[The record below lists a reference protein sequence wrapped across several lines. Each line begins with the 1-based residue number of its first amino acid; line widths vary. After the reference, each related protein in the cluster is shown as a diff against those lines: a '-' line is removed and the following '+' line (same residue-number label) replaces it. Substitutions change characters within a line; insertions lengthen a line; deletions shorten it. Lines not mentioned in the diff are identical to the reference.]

1 MEVAGWG
8 GRLLWGFVYSEGD
21 CWRDWGEEQ
30 LRRLIHLRCI
40 GTATKLCYNGRSF
53 RLDSTASEGADCVKA
68 C

>member
-30 LRRLIHLRCI
+30 LRRLIH
-40 GTATKLCYNGRSF
+40 F
-53 RLDSTASEGADCVKA
+53 RAEGPFALHWYGYEVMLQWTEF
-68 C
+68 